1 MSLVDI
7 NSRGG
12 YPLYHFYYQKEWVNS
27 MAPKLLVADDEEI
40 LRMLIVDTLED
51 DGYEIDEA
59 SDGGEAYNLIQSND
73 YDLVLLD
80 YMMPE
85 MTGLEVIKKVR
96 DEGKEEVKIM
106 MLTAKAQKKDEEV
119 ARQAGANYYI
129 SKPFSPVELA
139 EVVEGILSE

>member
-1 MSLVDI
+1 MSRLF
-7 NSRGG
+7 SKTA
-12 YPLYHFYYQKEWVNS
+12 YYQKEWVNR

-85 MTGLEVIKKVR
+85 LTGLEVIKKVR
-96 DEGKEEVKIM
+96 DEGREEVKIM
-106 MLTAKAQKKDEEV
+106 MLTAKAQKKDEEI
-119 ARQAGANYYI
+119 ARQAGANYFI

>member
-1 MSLVDI
+1 MNGLTP
-7 NSRGG
+7 R
-12 YPLYHFYYQKEWVNS
+12 
-27 MAPKLLVADDEEI
+27 LLIAEDEEI

-51 DGYEIDEA
+51 DGYDIDEA
-59 SDGGEAYNLIQSND
+59 EDGAEAYSFIQDND

-96 DEGKEEVKIM
+96 SEGNMDVKIM
-106 MLTAKAQKKDEEV
+106 MLTAKAQKKDEEI
-119 ARQAGANYYI
+119 AREAGADYFI

-139 EVVEGILSE
+139 SVVEDILGE

>member
-1 MSLVDI
+1 MNGLTP
-7 NSRGG
+7 R
-12 YPLYHFYYQKEWVNS
+12 
-27 MAPKLLVADDEEI
+27 LLIAEDEEI

-51 DGYEIDEA
+51 DGYDIDEA
-59 SDGGEAYNLIQSND
+59 EDGAEAYNFIQDND

-96 DEGKEEVKIM
+96 SEGNMDVKIM
-106 MLTAKAQKKDEEV
+106 MLTAKAQKKDEEI
-119 ARQAGANYYI
+119 AREAGANYFI

-139 EVVEGILSE
+139 SVVEDILGE